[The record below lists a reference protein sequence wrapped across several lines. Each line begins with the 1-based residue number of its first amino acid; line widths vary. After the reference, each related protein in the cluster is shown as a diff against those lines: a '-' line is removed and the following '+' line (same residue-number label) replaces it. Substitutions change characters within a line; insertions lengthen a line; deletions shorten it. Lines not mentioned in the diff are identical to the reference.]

1 MKILRQKINLH
12 FICFL
17 FLTII
22 FSPFILVQAAEEPEF
37 DLTAKSAVLM
47 EAETGE
53 IVYSKNPN
61 KRLPPAS
68 MTKVMT
74 MLLVM
79 EAIEDGRVSL
89 DDEIVVSEYAASMG
103 GSQIWLEVG
112 EKMTLDE
119 LMRAIAIA
127 SANDAS
133 VAVAE
138 YLYGTA
144 DNFIERMN
152 ERARELGLED
162 TYFYNTTGLPPG
174 DADVEGNYSS
184 AYDLAVLSRE
194 LLKYPQ
200 IVKWTSTWIDY
211 LRDGDSV
218 LNNTNRLVRHYRGA
232 DGLKTGFIQ
241 EAKFCVASTA
251 TRNNLRFI
259 SVILGADTSD
269 DRFNEAARLLT
280 YGFNIYEALTI
291 ADKGEVIAEI
301 DIKNS
306 RQDKVKVTIPEELSI
321 PLRKDEEENINRQI
335 GINKNIK
342 APLKAGDPVGK
353 MTILKNNS
361 IINEVDLIVD
371 QDVEKANISQMI
383 AKFLNQVV
391 IDITKLF

>member
-112 EKMTLDE
+112 EKMTLEE

-174 DADVEGNYSS
+174 SNEIEGNYSS
-184 AYDLAVLSRE
+184 SYDLAVLSRE
-194 LLKYPQ
+194 LLNYPQ
-200 IVKWTSTWIDY
+200 VLEWTSTWIDY
-211 LRDGDSV
+211 LREGNSV

-251 TRNNLRFI
+251 KRNDLRFI
-259 SVILGADTSD
+259 SVVMGADTSN

-280 YGFNIYEALTI
+280 YGFNIYEGLTI
-291 ADKGEVIAEI
+291 ADKGEVIDEI
-301 DIKNS
+301 DIKNA
-306 RQDKVKVTIPEELSI
+306 RQDKVKVTLPEKLSI
-321 PLRKDEEENINRQI
+321 PLRKDEEESINRQI
-335 GINKNIK
+335 ALQKNLK
-342 APLKAGDPVGK
+342 APLQAGDTVGK
-353 MTILKNNS
+353 MTILKNKS
-361 IINEVDLIVD
+361 IIKEVDLIVN
-371 QDVEKANISQMI
+371 QDVEKANMSQMI
-383 AKFLNQVV
+383 AKFLNQIV
-391 IDITKLF
+391 IDITELF